1 MEGVNVA
8 APLSVSGEQT
18 LVITNDYPPRSGGIQ
33 TFVFEMV
40 RRFAADSVTVLT
52 SSFAGAEEF
61 DSQHAWEV
69 VRMDTEILLP
79 KKATLL
85 EAIRIIEQKSIT
97 RVVFGAA
104 APLGLLA
111 KELRELGVEVIIGI
125 THGHEAGWASTPGTR
140 QALGR
145 IGEYTNRLT
154 YLGPYTQK
162 RISAALEPED
172 ASNLRQLTP
181 GVDTEE
187 FHPRRKELAHIFRE
201 QIGLQNRPV
210 IVCVSR
216 IMARKGQDTL
226 IEAMSLIKQEIPDVA
241 LLIVGDGPYRPQL
254 EKRIQTLDLEQDVF
268 FTGKVAKEDLPTWY
282 AVGDVFAMPCRTRAA
297 GWDVEGLGI
306 VYLEASATGL
316 PVVAGDSGGAPDA
329 VIEGVT
335 GFIVDARNEK
345 PVAGAIVHLLND
357 PELAKQMGIA
367 GRAWVEQSWT
377 WDYSFNRL
385 KQMLSGHDPD
395 QLV

>member
-1 MEGVNVA
+1 MTSPA
-8 APLSVSGEQT
+8 AIPVSGEHT
-18 LVITNDYPPRSGGIQ
+18 LVITNDYPPRPGGIQ
-33 TFVFEMV
+33 TFIYEMV
-40 RRFAADSVTVLT
+40 RRFPTDSVTVLT
-52 SSFAGAEEF
+52 SSFDGAKEF
-61 DSQHAWEV
+61 DAQNAWDV

-85 EAIRIIEQKSIT
+85 EAMQIIERKKIT
-97 RVVFGAA
+97 RVLFGAA

-111 KELRELGVEVIIGI
+111 KDLRELGVETIIGI

-145 IGEYTNRLT
+145 IGEHSDRLT
-154 YLGPYTQK
+154 YLGSYTQNK
-162 RISAALEPED
+162 IAPALETED
-172 ASNLRQLTP
+172 AGNLRQLTP
-181 GVDTEE
+181 GVDTQE
-187 FHPRRKELAHIFRE
+187 FHPSRKVPAQMFRK
-201 QIGLQNRPV
+201 QIGFENRPV

-226 IEAMSLIKQEIPDVA
+226 IEAMPLIQAAVPNVA

-254 EKRIQTLDLEQDVF
+254 EKRIRALNLQDDVCL
-268 FTGKVAKEDLPTWY
+268 TGKVDRDDLATWY

-316 PVVAGDSGGAPDA
+316 PVIAGDSGGAPDA

-335 GFIVDARNEK
+335 GFIVDSRDEK
-345 PVAGAIVHLLND
+345 PVANALIHLLQD
-357 PELAKQMGIA
+357 PELSNRMGIA
-367 GRAWVEQSWT
+367 GREWVEQSWT
-377 WDYSFNRL
+377 WDHSFSRL
-385 KQMLSGHDPD
+385 QQMLSGNDPD
-395 QLV
+395 RQS

>member
-1 MEGVNVA
+1 MTVA
-8 APLSVSGEQT
+8 APVSVSGEQT
-18 LVITNDYPPRSGGIQ
+18 LVITNDYPPRPGGIQ

-52 SSFAGAEEF
+52 SSFEGAEDF
-61 DSQHAWEV
+61 DSQNAWEV
-69 VRMDTEILLP
+69 VRMDSEILLP

-85 EAIRIIEQKSIT
+85 EAIKIIEEKKIT

-111 KELRELGVEVIIGI
+111 KELRELGVEIIIGI

-145 IGEYTNRLT
+145 IGEYADRLT
-154 YLGPYTQK
+154 YLGSYTQTK
-162 RISAALEPED
+162 ISPALEPQD
-172 ASNLRQLTP
+172 ASKLRQLTP
-181 GVDTEE
+181 GVDTDE
-187 FHPRRKELAHIFRE
+187 FHPGRKELAQAFRD
-201 QIGLQNRPV
+201 QLGLKDRPV
-210 IVCVSR
+210 VVCVSR

-226 IEAMSLIKQEIPDVA
+226 IEAMLLIKQEVPDVA

-254 EKRIQTLDLEQDVF
+254 EKRIKALGLEEDVF
-268 FTGKVAKEDLPTWY
+268 LTGKVAKEDLPTWY
-282 AVGDVFAMPCRTRAA
+282 AVGDIFAMPCRTRAA

-345 PVAGAIVHLLND
+345 PVAGALIHLLND
-357 PELAKQMGIA
+357 PKLAKEMGIA

-377 WDYSFNRL
+377 WDHSFNRL

-395 QLV
+395 QVV

>member
-1 MEGVNVA
+1 MT
-8 APLSVSGEQT
+8 APVPVSISGEQT
-18 LVITNDYPPRSGGIQ
+18 LIITNDYPPRPGGIQ

-40 RRFAADSVTVLT
+40 RRFPAESVTVLT
-52 SSFAGAEEF
+52 SNFDGAQEF
-61 DSQHAWEV
+61 DSENPWDV

-85 EAIRIIEQKSIT
+85 EAIRVIEQKKIT
-97 RVVFGAA
+97 RVIFGAA

-111 KELRELGVEVIIGI
+111 KEFRELGVEIIIGI

-145 IGEYTNRLT
+145 IGEYADRLT
-154 YLGPYTQK
+154 YLGSYTQNK
-162 RISAALEPED
+162 ISPALEPQD
-172 ASNLRQLTP
+172 ASNMRQLTP
-181 GVDTEE
+181 GVDTED
-187 FHPRRKELAHIFRE
+187 FHPRRKELATVFRE
-201 QIGLQNRPV
+201 EIGFKNRPV
-210 IVCVSR
+210 VVCVSR

-226 IEAMSLIKQEIPDVA
+226 IEAMPLIKQNVPDVA

-254 EKRIQTLDLEQDVF
+254 EKRIKALGLEGDVF
-268 FTGKVAKEDLPTWY
+268 LTGKVAREDLPTWY
-282 AVGDVFAMPCRTRAA
+282 AVGDIFAMPCRTRAA

-335 GFIVDARNEK
+335 GFIVDSRNEK
-345 PVAGAIVHLLND
+345 PVAGALVHLLND
-357 PELAKQMGIA
+357 MELAQRMGAA
-367 GRAWVEQSWT
+367 GRRWVEQSWT

-385 KQMLSGHDPD
+385 TQMLSGLDPD
-395 QLV
+395 